1 MKKRIL
7 LIGLVVS
14 IALSSSACS
23 LSKRIVTKDSN
34 SAPITG
40 EIETTAEETTEE
52 PTVAEPQAVKPGNF
66 IEQGNLKIS
75 LLKAVQYDKIE
86 SDFFDAEPDDGKKYL
101 VLFMEAENISDED
114 QHINIFY
121 SEAYLDDYEIDQET
135 LLVKP
140 DDYDMFSGDLKPGKK
155 LKGYL
160 CYQVDPDWGKLE
172 MTYTD
177 GMFNNTFTYD
187 FIVTPEDLS

>member
-7 LIGLVVS
+7 LIGLVIS

-23 LSKRIVTKDSN
+23 LSKKIVTRDSN

-40 EIETTAEETTEE
+40 EVETTAEETTEE
-52 PTVAEPQAVKPGNF
+52 PTVAEIQAQKPGNY

-86 SDFFDAEPDDGKKYL
+86 SELFDAEPDAGKKYL

-114 QHINIFY
+114 QYINMFY
-121 SEAYLDDYEIDQET
+121 TQAYVDDYEVEQDALIVE
-135 LLVKP
+135 P
-140 DDYDMFSGDLKPGKK
+140 EGYGMFSGDLAPGKK

-160 CYQVDPDWGKLE
+160 CYQVDPDWQKLE
-172 MTYTD
+172 VTYTD
-177 GMFNNTFTYD
+177 GIIGDNPSYD
-187 FIVTPEDLS
+187 FVVTPDDLS